1 MKKIFIFL
9 ALVGGIF
16 SSCKD
21 FLKEENLSSVV
32 ADNYYLTNEG
42 FESLVNANYSL
53 MREIYG
59 SEPYMFCSGTDLY
72 VAGRNPGPEGL
83 SKYFEL
89 GPNSVGIN
97 TLYNSCYQA
106 IQASNMALFY
116 YDKTAAS
123 STLKYRK
130 GEIQYLRAFSY
141 FLLVQSYG
149 GVSLVKDYIKNPLLS
164 FSRNSSEEVYAFIIS
179 ELESALTLVI
189 DGTYNGRVNKRAV
202 QHLLSKVYL
211 TRGYEIFGTPQD
223 FTKAATLADAAINN
237 QKLNLTFA
245 NLWKPGNERNEE
257 VLFSIQFEAGS
268 ISTAPTDLGHMQA
281 NFFSSYLGGS
291 EVAGKAPFRVV
302 TLCPTAYALDLFTQQ
317 DQRWGAT
324 FMEECYTRYYDFY
337 DVADRSKLTV
347 FHYYAPKWASSAQNL
362 ADYKAAH
369 PTTTIH
375 KYGDYEP
382 SVSKSLDYSTIPV
395 RKFDDPKS
403 AWGGNGKGRVST
415 RDIILSRLGETYLIA
430 AEAYLKSGNVTS
442 ALDRINEVRRRAGVP
457 NITAADMNID
467 FLLDERGREL
477 LGEYHRWFDLKRTGT
492 LVDRASKYNYLIV
505 KSNFNGNN
513 GLLKILRPIPQE
525 AIDLNQNKDFAQ
537 NPAYN

>member
-1 MKKIFIFL
+1 MGVFFT
-9 ALVGGIF
+9 
-16 SSCKD
+16 SCKNI
-21 FLKEENLSSVV
+21 LKEENLSSVV
-32 ADNYYLTNEG
+32 AGDFYATKDG

-53 MREIYG
+53 LREIYG
-59 SEPYMFCSGTDLY
+59 GDPYMFCSGTDLY

-97 TLYNSCYQA
+97 GLYNSCYQA
-106 IQASNMALFY
+106 IQAANMALY
-116 YDKTAAS
+116 YVDKTTTTS
-123 STLKYRK
+123 NLNYRR
-130 GEIQYLRAFSY
+130 GEIKYLRAYSY

-149 GVSLVKDYIKNPLLS
+149 GVSLVKDYIDSPLLS

-179 ELESALTLVI
+179 ELESALTLVL
-189 DGTYNGRVNKRAV
+189 DGAYSGRVTKRAV
-202 QHLLSKVYL
+202 QHLLAKVYL
-211 TRGYEIFGTPQD
+211 TRGYEVGGTAQD
-223 FTKAATLADAAINN
+223 FTKAAALADAAINN

-268 ISTAPTDLGHMQA
+268 ISTAPTELGHSQC
-281 NFFSSYLGGS
+281 NFFSSYQGGS

-302 TLCPTAYALDLFTQQ
+302 TICPTAYAIDLFTQQ

-347 FHYYAPKWASSAQNL
+347 FHYYAPKWASSVQNL

-375 KYGDYEP
+375 KYGEYDP
-382 SVSKSLDYSTIPV
+382 TVSKSLDYSTIPV

-415 RDIILSRLGETYLIA
+415 RDFILSRLGETYLIA
-430 AEAYLKSGNVTS
+430 AEAYFKAGNIGTAV
-442 ALDRINEVRRRAGVP
+442 DRINEVRRRAGVSA
-457 NITAADMNID
+457 ITAAELNID
-467 FLLDERGREL
+467 FILDERGREL

-492 LVDRASKYNYLIV
+492 LVDRASKYNYLIT

-513 GLLKILRPIPQE
+513 SQLKILRPIPQE
-525 AIDLNQNKDFAQ
+525 AIDLNQNKDFKQ